1 MYSRIYTTQTP
12 PNSYTH
18 VQKCRHTKTPMDT
31 LTRTKTTLRCL
42 ARVRTRPGAPAW
54 YFSRSQSP
62 PLRSSAPAGRRPG
75 SLHLFTLR
83 AVPTQEW
90 GRRERWPPE
99 SRGRGVR
106 RLNRGNEGGWSWMPK
121 GTCEK
126 SKNLESSGPP
136 GPGENEAPGYS
147 RSRAAA
153 RLCSERALLSAA
165 GLGWGWGRA
174 TASSPPQL
182 PSRKS
187 LAPLPRG
194 LEILSNTGCRGSGED
209 NASHPSPPRTETD
222 TDGGL
227 RARFIAA
234 RRWLKTGRR
243 AAWPGAGGSQARQG
257 SRAGNGESGG
267 AAAVPFVHLLAP
279 SSARV
284 FDSIPSEP
292 CAHCHRTPVTYP
304 LSSKKSLLPLSHTVR
319 FRGRL
324 WAPDTWVLV
333 PAGLPVTASNLEVTW
348 VFLSLG
354 VLPL

>member
-1 MYSRIYTTQTP
+1 
-12 PNSYTH
+12 
-18 VQKCRHTKTPMDT
+18 
-31 LTRTKTTLRCL
+31 
-42 ARVRTRPGAPAW
+42 
-54 YFSRSQSP
+54 
-62 PLRSSAPAGRRPG
+62 
-75 SLHLFTLR
+75 
-83 AVPTQEW
+83 
-90 GRRERWPPE
+90 
-99 SRGRGVR
+99 
-106 RLNRGNEGGWSWMPK
+106 MPK
-121 GTCEK
+121 GTGEK

-234 RRWLKTGRR
+234 
-243 AAWPGAGGSQARQG
+243 WPGAGGSQARQG
-257 SRAGNGESGG
+257 SRAGTGESGG

-333 PAGLPVTASNLEVTW
+333 PPAASPKGRKCVKTAWT
-348 VFLSLG
+348 LG
-354 VLPL
+354 PNCQT